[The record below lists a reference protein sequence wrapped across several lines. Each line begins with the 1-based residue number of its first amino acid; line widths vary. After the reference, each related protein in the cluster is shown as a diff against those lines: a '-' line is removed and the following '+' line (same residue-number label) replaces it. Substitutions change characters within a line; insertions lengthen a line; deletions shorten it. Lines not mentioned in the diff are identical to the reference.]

1 MTELLTRAIVEEYRK
16 RAKALP
22 DTAGQDIRERREL
35 RIELQ
40 NRCGITELQAVNI
53 LNGFHAD
60 SYIVSEYRRRL
71 KMHRRKLK
79 TMKDWERE
87 ANGNCQYS
95 WYDYAKPG
103 DLVDESVFI
112 YFMDVTTPRIY
123 RDGYL
128 QVGAPYSRVMDD
140 EMGTERDTFPTF
152 ERVEKGIYRFCGN
165 CFAGETKHIE

>member
-1 MTELLTRAIVEEYRK
+1 MAELLTRAIVEEYRK

-53 LNGFHAD
+53 L
-60 SYIVSEYRRRL
+60 
-71 KMHRRKLK
+71 
-79 TMKDWERE
+79 
-87 ANGNCQYS
+87 YS

>member
-1 MTELLTRAIVEEYRK
+1 MAELLTRAIAEEYRK

-60 SYIVSEYRRRL
+60 SYIVSEYRKAAENASEKAQDHERL
-71 KMHRRKLK
+71 
-79 TMKDWERE
+79 
-87 ANGNCQYS
+87 GNS

>member
-1 MTELLTRAIVEEYRK
+1 MAELLTRAIAEEYRK

-60 SYIVSEYRRRL
+60 SYIVSEYRKAAENASEKAQDHERL
-71 KMHRRKLK
+71 GK
-79 TMKDWERE
+79 
-87 ANGNCQYS
+87 S

>member
-1 MTELLTRAIVEEYRK
+1 MAELLTRAIVEEYRK

-60 SYIVSEYRRRL
+60 SYIVSEYRKAAENASEKAQDHERL
-71 KMHRRKLK
+71 GKRGK
-79 TMKDWERE
+79 
-87 ANGNCQYS
+87 